1 MKALQPFVRKNYY
14 WRIINKHQILGMT
27 VLLLVSTLGIIF
39 TALRNPVYEAQ
50 AKLRFKASS
59 LNNYSVN
66 DQENN
71 QFIGNLGQ
79 IIAQDNFINTEIE
92 IIKSYPLIKKTI
104 NFLNQENPT
113 NNSIDIK
120 TFSNNLKLK
129 KLGKTDILLLKYQD
143 TDPVRAT
150 ESVNQLIINY
160 LDDYIGGRKKEFSN
174 KKQLIQQELSKFQ
187 QKLQQTETEIRKL
200 QEETN
205 LFMPQEEAIIL
216 ATNLGLV
223 EQKIAELQGQI
234 ANVNAKSAYIR
245 SKLGMDSDRAIAS
258 TRVGQ
263 SLDIQEAVRQLQQL
277 ESQLAQEQTRFPDA
291 NPIITDL
298 EAKIRQQKRLIQQKI
313 PNFAGSQ
320 DINFSQA
327 REFSKIQ
334 QNLTEELVKLEASNL
349 GLQQQIKY
357 LLELEKAQ
365 QEKANLFPQVLLK
378 LQQLKRQLAVFQ
390 TDYESLLQQIRN
402 IEARNNLTLSNIRVI
417 SYAVVPTKPIRANY
431 INYLASV
438 GLGIFTATLAIILAE
453 IIYTSYTTIEELKKL
468 FGYTW
473 LGIIPDLD
481 YTPSTS
487 TRPKHRFYHL
497 YLSLINPEKFKTTPS
512 LPRVIVRDKPRSSA
526 SESYRILQSNIKF
539 LSTYKEVKIIVV
551 TSSVSQEG
559 KSTVA
564 ANLACAMAQ
573 AKHKVLLID
582 GNLHY
587 PIQHQIWEQNL
598 ALVPTEA
605 VNDLKTAKTLG
616 DIPMAE
622 KVRDFS
628 TTEAF
633 GKQGLS
639 NVIIGQADTS
649 QVIQQVFPG
658 LNLISSGT
666 IPTAPASLLDCYRM
680 KSLIDDWRKSYDFII
695 IDTPPLDLAADAPI
709 LGRIADGVLLVV
721 NPDKINH
728 SKANFAKEILLRS
741 GQNVLG
747 IVFNKINPEVEPKN
761 YFYNAL
767 EERGENLS
775 QPQKIEQSK
784 EELWLT
790 ISRMYQES
798 KKPKFDLTPEEI
810 ISIPTEQLQ
819 EIVNCLQQDL
829 EDLTQLV
836 KEQEEELFMQN
847 QMVKKLQKRV
857 NLSRDIDRSFLAQYL
872 SQEQERRN
880 MLNATLV
887 GQRRNL
893 QRKQRILEQYCQAL
907 MIKQAE

>member
-14 WRIINKHQILGMT
+14 WRIIKRHQILGTT
-27 VLLLVSTLGIIF
+27 VLLLVSTLGVIF

-50 AKLRFKASS
+50 ATLRFKASS
-59 LNNYSVN
+59 LNDYKATNH
-66 DQENN
+66 DNN

-79 IIAQDNFINTEIE
+79 IIGQDNFIKTEIE
-92 IIKSYPLIKKTI
+92 VIKSYPLIQKTI
-104 NFLNQENPT
+104 NFLNQENEP
-113 NNSIDIK
+113 NNSLDIE
-120 TFSNNLKLK
+120 TFNNNLKLE
-129 KLGKTDILLLKYQD
+129 KLGETNILLLKYQD
-143 TDPVRAT
+143 SDPVKAT
-150 ESVNQLIINY
+150 EAVNQLIINY
-160 LDDYIGGRKKEFSN
+160 LDDHIAVREGEFN
-174 KKQLIQQELSKFQ
+174 TKKQLIQEELPQFE

-205 LFMPQEEAIIL
+205 IIAPQEEAIIL
-216 ATNLGLV
+216 STNLRLV
-223 EQKIAELQGQI
+223 QQKIAELQGQI
-234 ANVNAKSAYIR
+234 ASVNAKSAYIR
-245 SKLGMDSDRAIAS
+245 SKLGMDSDQAIAS
-258 TRVGQ
+258 TIVGQ

-277 ESQLAQEQTRFPDA
+277 ESQLAQEQTRFADA
-291 NPIITDL
+291 NPIISDL
-298 EAKIRQQKRLIQQKI
+298 EAKIIGQKRLIQQKI
-313 PNFAGSQ
+313 QNLAGSQ
-320 DINFSQA
+320 GIDLSQA
-327 REFSKIQ
+327 REFGEIQ

-349 GLQQQIKY
+349 GLQQEINY
-357 LLELEKAQ
+357 LLGLEKAQ
-365 QEKANLFPQVLLK
+365 QEKANLLPQVLQK

-402 IEARNNLTLSNIRVI
+402 IEVRNNPTLTNIQVI
-417 SYAVVPTKPIRANY
+417 SYATVPTKPIRANY
-431 INYLASV
+431 INYLSSF
-438 GLGIFTATLAIILAE
+438 GLGLLTATLAITLAE
-453 IIYTSYTTIEELKKL
+453 IINTSYPTIEELKKL

-481 YTPSTS
+481 QTPRNSS
-487 TRPKHRFYHL
+487 SPRYRFYPPCP
-497 YLSLINPEKFKTTPS
+497 SLINLEKFKSTPS
-512 LPRVIVRDKPRSSA
+512 LPRVIVRDEPRSSA

-587 PIQHQIWEQNL
+587 PIQHQIWYQNF
-598 ALVPTEA
+598 ALVKGET
-605 VNDLKTAKTLG
+605 VNDLKTAETLR
-616 DIPMAE
+616 DIPLAE
-622 KVRDFS
+622 TVGDLS
-628 TTEAF
+628 TTETP
-633 GKQGLS
+633 GERGLS
-639 NVIIGQADTS
+639 NVITGQVDTS
-649 QVIQQVFPG
+649 QVIEQVFPG
-658 LNLISSGT
+658 LDLISSGT
-666 IPTAPASLLDCYRM
+666 IPTAPASLLDSYRM
-680 KSLIDDWRKSYDFII
+680 KNLIDDWRKNYEFVI
-695 IDTPPLDLAADAPI
+695 IDTPSLDLAADAPI

-721 NPDKINH
+721 NPDKINC

-747 IVFNKINPEVEPKN
+747 IVFNKINPEIEPQN
-761 YFYNAL
+761 YFYHAL
-767 EERGENLS
+767 EEREENLS
-775 QPQKIEQSK
+775 QPRRIQQSK

-798 KKPKFDLTPEEI
+798 KKPKLDLTPEEI

-819 EIVNCLQQDL
+819 EIVNWLQQDL

-857 NLSRDIDRSFLAQYL
+857 NLSRDIDRSFLAQKL
-872 SQEQERRN
+872 AQEQEQKN

-893 QRKQRILEQYCQAL
+893 ERKQRILRQYRQAL
-907 MIKQAE
+907 MIKQAQ